1 VGIDGAH
8 HQESVDRAAS
18 EAHGGMSSPIIFA
31 AQRAAAVFLLTD
43 LDVAMTFLDLA
54 DATRNLET
62 SRRNHKN
69 ARTAYDTVLRFVP
82 RMSLTGREESAIREK
97 TFYFENSPREKTR
110 AFETPSDLLT
120 PNVKM

>member
-1 VGIDGAH
+1 
-8 HQESVDRAAS
+8 
-18 EAHGGMSSPIIFA
+18 MSSPIIFA